1 MACVIF
7 SSVGRAK
14 AYEMFPGNI
23 KASEKFWMTGFVK
36 GLILP
41 TFYIR
46 STRGGR
52 QAAYAGIHLKKNAV
66 HLNPVFD
73 ALKLSPI
80 TQRCDM

>member
-7 SSVGRAK
+7 LFSVRREK

-46 STRGGR
+46 STRGG
-52 QAAYAGIHLKKNAV
+52 KKKGKQ
-66 HLNPVFD
+66 PMPEF
-73 ALKLSPI
+73 I
-80 TQRCDM
+80 